1 MLIKFRVTNYRSIR
15 DEQVLSIIDSKDK
28 TYDDSRL
35 IVRLP
40 QCQVSTIDT
49 KTYIPHHANQFF

>member
-15 DEQVLSIIDSKDK
+15 DEQVLSLIDSKDK

-49 KTYIPHHANQFF
+49 KI